1 MQIRTDDPTRA
12 EVIALLQ
19 AHLDDMHDTSPA
31 ESVHALDP
39 QALARPD
46 ITFWT
51 ATEGDAVV
59 GCAAL
64 RELAPDE
71 AELKSMRTVPSARGR
86 GVGTALLRQVLDEAR
101 ARGYRRVSLETG
113 THAFFTPAH
122 QLYAA
127 HGFLPCAPFGTYV
140 EDPHSRFFTLDLG
153 DASAAGNTS
162 NASSP

>member
-1 MQIRTDDPTRA
+1 
-12 EVIALLQ
+12 
-19 AHLDDMHDTSPA
+19 
-31 ESVHALDP
+31 
-39 QALARPD
+39 
-46 ITFWT
+46 
-51 ATEGDAVV
+51 V

-64 RELAPDE
+64 REPR
-71 AELKSMRTVPSARGR
+71 RTRGLVDAHGPQRGR

-140 EDPHSRFFTLDLG
+140 EDPHSRFFTLDLS

>member
-1 MQIRTDDPTRA
+1 M
-12 EVIALLQ
+12 
-19 AHLDDMHDTSPA
+19 
-31 ESVHALDP
+31 
-39 QALARPD
+39 
-46 ITFWT
+46 
-51 ATEGDAVV
+51 

-71 AELKSMRTVPSARGR
+71 AELKSMRTVPSARRRGRCTDLLSQGR
-86 GVGTALLRQVLDEAR
+86 GGAG
-101 ARGYRRVSLETG
+101 ARGDRRLSLETG
-113 THAFFTPAH
+113 PHAFFTPAH

-140 EDPHSRFFTLDLG
+140 EDPHSRFFTLDLS